1 VTKIATTIARAK
13 AVERTVQQYLWPGTR
28 FAGGAKRPALEQC
41 DLRGEDADGW
51 PLWGEVKSYSVATML
66 SEGGPYAVLAAAYE
80 QAQRAIE
87 ANRQDWPQGHREAL
101 GCKVAIGGPAYW
113 NSPLR
118 PRPFAVL
125 WPKGSRRDDQKLV
138 MYELPGWGVG
148 VITLAEFKQRI
159 VDGEAA
165 A

>member
-1 VTKIATTIARAK
+1 MTKIATTIARAK
-13 AVERTVQQYLWPGTR
+13 RVEREVQQYLWPGTR

-51 PLWGEVKSYSVATML
+51 PLWGEVKSYSAATML
-66 SEGGPYAVLAAAYE
+66 REGGPYAVLIAAYE

-87 ANRQDWPQGHREAL
+87 ANPQDWPSGL
-101 GCKVAIGGPAYW
+101 VGGAGFAEPA
-113 NSPLR
+113 R

-125 WPKGSRRDDQKLV
+125 WPKGSRLSVQRLV

-148 VITLAEFKQRI
+148 VTTLEEFKQRI
-159 VDGEAA
+159 VDGQQAA
-165 A
+165 

>member
-1 VTKIATTIARAK
+1 MTKIATTIARAK
-13 AVERTVQQYLWPGTR
+13 RVEREVQQYLWPGSR

-51 PLWGEVKSYSVATML
+51 PLWGEVKSYSAATML
-66 SEGGPYAVLAAAYE
+66 QAGGPYAVLAAAYE

-87 ANRQDWPQGHREAL
+87 ANPQDWPYGL
-101 GCKVAIGGPAYW
+101 IGYDGVMDPI
-113 NSPLR
+113 R

-125 WPKGSRRDDQKLV
+125 WPKGSRREDQRLV

>member
-1 VTKIATTIARAK
+1 MTKIATTIARAK
-13 AVERTVQQYLWPGTR
+13 RVEREVQQYLWPGTR

-66 SEGGPYAVLAAAYE
+66 SEGGPYAVLAAAYD

-87 ANRQDWPQGHREAL
+87 ANPQDWPYVEDYFADVYTLREA
-101 GCKVAIGGPAYW
+101 
-113 NSPLR
+113 R

-125 WPKGSRRDDQKLV
+125 WPKGARRDDQKLV
-138 MYELPGWGVG
+138 MYELPGYGVG
-148 VITLAEFKQRI
+148 VITLAEFKARI
-159 VDGEAA
+159 VDGQQAA
-165 A
+165 

>member
-1 VTKIATTIARAK
+1 MTKIATTIARAK
-13 AVERTVQQYLWPGTR
+13 RVEREVQQYLWPGTR

-51 PLWGEVKSYSVATML
+51 PLWGEVKSYSAATML
-66 SEGGPYAVLAAAYE
+66 QAGGPYAVLAAAYE
-80 QAQRAIE
+80 QAQQAIE
-87 ANRQDWPQGHREAL
+87 ANRQDWPFGL
-101 GCKVAIGGPAYW
+101 VGGAGFTEQA
-113 NSPLR
+113 R

-125 WPKGSRRDDQKLV
+125 WPKGARRDDQKLV
-138 MYELPGWGVG
+138 MYELPGYGVG
-148 VITLAEFKQRI
+148 VITLAEFKARI

>member
-1 VTKIATTIARAK
+1 MTKIATTIARAK
-13 AVERTVQQYLWPGTR
+13 RVEREVQQYLWPGSR

-80 QAQRAIE
+80 QAERAIE
-87 ANRQDWPQGHREAL
+87 ANPQDWPFE
-101 GCKVAIGGPAYW
+101 VWDGGDGWEPA
-113 NSPLR
+113 R

-125 WPKGSRRDDQKLV
+125 WPKGSRREDQRLV